1 MKENEHATLS
11 PDLPEKQEMT
21 QKRKMFYNHKKQVL

>member
-11 PDLPEKQEMT
+11 LTLLTAQERT
-21 QKRKMFYNHKKQVL
+21 RKRKMFYNQKKQVL